1 MADVLYLFF
10 KKDDCEVMHV
20 RYESLNMHI
29 FFQTIFSKGILNI
42 KNNYK
47 FNYIKTVSPK
57 VVITCID
64 NNAAFYKLKDIYDK
78 TTYISVQLS
87 TRDNK
92 FINECNNYYSNTK
105 GKKLKSDH
113 IFVLGKK
120 YMEIFSKIIDSKIH
134 LLGSFKNN
142 YFYLKKNNNFN
153 KEKSILFISQIYP
166 TSPLNKIKR
175 EIKIFNSLYEYC
187 SKKNYVLNL
196 CSKNSPSVESFYR
209 KKLTKGKWNYFPT
222 INPSSSYEIVN
233 NSKLIVFT
241 NSTLGLEALIKKI
254 RCISFPPEDFPIKNF
269 MKKYSDKGPFWSC
282 TFDYETMVEYL
293 ERVINYSEEEWD
305 RIIKEHI
312 GDIIE
317 YDPKNSRFYEIVKK
331 INLPIKNQSIAN
343 F

>member
-1 MADVLYLFF
+1 MNFFKKLQNIGIRNAIKVGISSAKQSKIFKIFFLVNWIFGKWVFKKPPKKDILIYDGKMADVLYLFF

-142 YFYLKKNNNFN
+142 YF
-153 KEKSILFISQIYP
+153 
-166 TSPLNKIKR
+166 
-175 EIKIFNSLYEYC
+175 
-187 SKKNYVLNL
+187 
-196 CSKNSPSVESFYR
+196 
-209 KKLTKGKWNYFPT
+209 
-222 INPSSSYEIVN
+222 
-233 NSKLIVFT
+233 
-241 NSTLGLEALIKKI
+241 
-254 RCISFPPEDFPIKNF
+254 
-269 MKKYSDKGPFWSC
+269 
-282 TFDYETMVEYL
+282 
-293 ERVINYSEEEWD
+293 
-305 RIIKEHI
+305 
-312 GDIIE
+312 
-317 YDPKNSRFYEIVKK
+317 
-331 INLPIKNQSIAN
+331 
-343 F
+343 